1 MPKSRRFGTS
11 PCTIPSAMAGLTLGK
26 ALHYL
31 FWLEEGEKEK
41 RRSGANTS
49 GDEHSAAL
57 KIVGFEKRRR
67 RPLCEPAGSNES
79 RLQDCAVDNIGQR
92 RPKISLTDENFSIR
106 PNPETDIGRTTLLPP
121 LQKTTLGILTIPA
134 GSWVNASMAPKV
146 PIPRVIGNS
155 GRRSLR
161 NWVMLRACDQEKP
174 NSGSF

>member
-31 FWLEEGEKEK
+31 FWLKEGEDT
-41 RRSGANTS
+41 RPARTFLAMSVRP
-49 GDEHSAAL
+49 HL
-57 KIVGFEKRRR
+57 KLWGFGKGRR

-92 RPKISLTDENFSIR
+92 RAKISLSDENFSIR
-106 PNPETDIGRTTLLPP
+106 PNPEIDIGRSTLLPP

-134 GSWVNASMAPKV
+134 GSWVNAS
-146 PIPRVIGNS
+146 
-155 GRRSLR
+155 
-161 NWVMLRACDQEKP
+161 
-174 NSGSF
+174 